1 MTNIHTLLRG
11 SVNNSRL
18 EAHKRADPT
27 WITLNM
33 DQSTETCRDRLF
45 AGVVTVTCS
54 LAGAVTVTCRRGY
67 CHLHAPINDQLIPCN
82 TASSLSVANVDQI
95 NISSSLHQTM
105 RHTQKNPQTYFTEDS
120 SRRNRSTLLPAL
132 CPLSERRTARSLNMS
147 YFVLLLLCK
156 ANKGRRK
163 FQTETTPRLQVLR
176 QGPRSSR
183 PKQPFLVDCLTPSR
197 DVSGL
202 GGGKRWLGANTHEAA
217 CSVSMLPNRKC

>member
-67 CHLHAPINDQLIPCN
+67 CHLHAPINDQLIP
-82 TASSLSVANVDQI
+82 
-95 NISSSLHQTM
+95 
-105 RHTQKNPQTYFTEDS
+105 
-120 SRRNRSTLLPAL
+120 
-132 CPLSERRTARSLNMS
+132 
-147 YFVLLLLCK
+147 
-156 ANKGRRK
+156 
-163 FQTETTPRLQVLR
+163 
-176 QGPRSSR
+176 
-183 PKQPFLVDCLTPSR
+183 
-197 DVSGL
+197 
-202 GGGKRWLGANTHEAA
+202 
-217 CSVSMLPNRKC
+217 

>member
-1 MTNIHTLLRG
+1 MLITPGLR
-11 SVNNSRL
+11 
-18 EAHKRADPT
+18 HIKRADPT

-132 CPLSERRTARSLNMS
+132 CPLSERRTARSLNM
-147 YFVLLLLCK
+147 
-156 ANKGRRK
+156 
-163 FQTETTPRLQVLR
+163 
-176 QGPRSSR
+176 
-183 PKQPFLVDCLTPSR
+183 
-197 DVSGL
+197 
-202 GGGKRWLGANTHEAA
+202 
-217 CSVSMLPNRKC
+217 